1 MKKTEVYKDE
11 IKSTLDKDGKYRPF
25 LFKRGYLITDAKLTD
40 TDAYPFY
47 GNWNIKNVNGF
58 NVLVHREQEF
68 TLCEDGD
75 VSAVMIGHAYDPF
88 TMQYKNEEILSDCLK
103 AYKKDDDAY
112 FDKISS
118 LTGIHL
124 ILIFDKD
131 KFTAVQDCSGM
142 RYCCFGKVRGSI
154 YVTSHP
160 QLVADLCGLSID
172 PDVELLFS
180 KKFYSL
186 GANYL
191 PGNITPYSELKRL
204 GANTYLNFDGNFRIV
219 RFYPTRALE
228 PFKES
233 EYGNAVDEIGRILH
247 NNIELAAK
255 KWERPAIS
263 LSGGTDSKTTLA
275 CANGLYDKFQFY
287 SFHAKK
293 QEVIDAAAAKE
304 LCAHIGAKHKT
315 YAIPDSNDEVE
326 DFCFLKKL
334 IYHNTSYISKENDHE
349 VRKFICMS
357 RVKDFDVELKSW
369 VSEIGRVFLSNKY
382 GFEMPARL
390 NERHLS
396 IFQKRYIG
404 SPYLL
409 KWADALNR
417 DFMGEIGFTE
427 PFEGYEHQDM
437 FYWEIR
443 CSSWEANLENT
454 LDFFNLTTIPF
465 NNRKLIE
472 MFLRFPHDMRKNDEV
487 HSMVIAKMNEAI
499 SQAGITVHNG
509 YLSKKRIFIERAF
522 YILRTAF
529 FRSKL

>member
-1 MKKTEVYKDE
+1 MIKTEVYKNE
-11 IKSTLDKDGKYRPF
+11 IKSSLDKDAEYRSF
-25 LFKRGYLITDAKLTD
+25 LFKRGYLITDAELPD

-47 GNWNIKNVNGF
+47 GNWNVKAINGF
-58 NVLVHREQEF
+58 KVLVHREQEL
-68 TLCEDGD
+68 TAYESDGI
-75 VSAVMIGHAYDPF
+75 SAVMIGHAYDPF
-88 TMQYKNEEILSDCLK
+88 TMQYSSEEILSDCIK
-103 AYKKDDDAY
+103 AYKTDEAAY

-142 RYCCFGKVRGSI
+142 RYCCFGKVKGSV

-160 QLVADLCGLSID
+160 QLVADLCDLSFD

-191 PGNITPYSELKRL
+191 PGNITPYKELKRL
-204 GANTYLNFDGNFRIV
+204 GANTYLNFDKAFSIV
-219 RFYPTRALE
+219 RFYPTRPLK
-228 PFKES
+228 PFAES
-233 EYGNAVDEIGRILH
+233 EYDQAITEIGRILH
-247 NNIELAAK
+247 NNIELASK
-255 KWERPAIS
+255 KWARPAIS
-263 LSGGTDSKTTLA
+263 LSGGMDSKTTLS
-275 CANGLYDKFQFY
+275 CTKGLYDKFGYY

-293 QEVIDAAAAKE
+293 QEVIDAAAAEK
-304 LCAHIGAKHKT
+304 LCAHIGVAHKT
-315 YAIPDSNDEVE
+315 YAIPDSNDEIE
-326 DFCFLKKL
+326 DFYFLKKI
-334 IYHNTSYISKENDHE
+334 IYHNTSYISKESDHE
-349 VRKFICMS
+349 VRKFIYMS
-357 RVKDFDVELKSW
+357 RVNDFDVELKSW

-382 GFEMPARL
+382 GFEMPTKL

-396 IFQKRYIG
+396 IFQKRYVG

-409 KWADALNR
+409 KWSDALNR
-417 DFMGEIGFTE
+417 DFMKEVGFTE

-454 LDFFNLTTIPF
+454 LDFFNLKTIPF

-472 MFLRFPHDMRKNDEV
+472 MLLRFPHDMRKNDVV
-487 HSMVIAKMNEAI
+487 HSMIIEKMNKAVSE
-499 SQAGITVHNG
+499 AGILVHNG

-522 YILRTAF
+522 YNLRTVF